1 MVLGLVHL
9 EDGVAHHLAHDLGV
23 ARRRERLAVLE
34 HLLHRVEPEGGED
47 VDVRQPTLD
56 SRLVAHHSTSVELFA
71 LDLVLG
77 AHEREDRV
85 RVLDDTDAGAAVE
98 VLEGVVRVVVL
109 VGVRRRHVASPSV
122 ACAEAR
128 T

>member
-47 VDVRQPTLD
+47 GHVVIELD
-56 SRLVAHHSTSVELFA
+56 GRLVAHHREVELFA
-71 LDLVLG
+71 LHRVLG
-77 AHEREDRV
+77 AHHREDRI

-98 VLEGVVRVVVL
+98 VLEGVVRVVVR
-109 VGVRRRHVASPSV
+109 VGVRGRHARLPVVAEP
-122 ACAEAR
+122 
-128 T
+128 